1 MDKVESDVKDVKR
14 QVKAIG
20 ATATAAANLHYNRSE
35 SGYAVAVGE
44 YEGATAVAGG
54 MQFNISAN
62 TAATVQVSYDG
73 EGAGASVGF
82 HGSW

>member
-1 MDKVESDVKDVKR
+1 MRKSIVSIVVLSA
-14 QVKAIG
+14 VSSSAF
-20 ATATAAANLHYNRSE
+20 AANQTVNGVTQITTSQ
-35 SGYAVAVGE
+35 
-44 YEGATAVAGG
+44 GAIAGG